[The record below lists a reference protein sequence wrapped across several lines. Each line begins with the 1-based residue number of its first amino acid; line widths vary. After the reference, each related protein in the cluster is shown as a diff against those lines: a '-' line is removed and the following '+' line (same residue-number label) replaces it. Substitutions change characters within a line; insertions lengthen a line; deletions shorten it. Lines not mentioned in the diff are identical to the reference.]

1 MALLGRGFRNR
12 RDYEKALEQLHNATD
27 DQQRASE
34 AVAALLV
41 VQERRLNFTRQQFP
55 QQKACAMG
63 DAARLAAPAF
73 PIISWRACRG

>member
-12 RDYEKALEQLHNATD
+12 RDYEKALEQLHKATD
-27 DQQRASE
+27 GQQRASE

-41 VQERRLNFTRQQFP
+41 VQGRRLNLTRQQFP
-55 QQKACAMG
+55 QQKACARG

-73 PIISWRACRG
+73 PITSWRACRG

>member
-41 VQERRLNFTRQQFP
+41 VQGRPL
-55 QQKACAMG
+55 QKACAKG
-63 DAARLAAPAF
+63 RRGAPCRARLSDHFLAGLSRVMASA
-73 PIISWRACRG
+73 SV

>member
-41 VQERRLNFTRQQFP
+41 VQGRPL
-55 QQKACAMG
+55 QKAWARG

-73 PIISWRACRG
+73 PITSWRACRG